1 MAGPCMLSR
10 RNPWRQ
16 PWPPSSPA
24 TPSRWSGSCGQGQGQ
39 PEHGRG
45 GPGRDGSLR
54 SKSYLSSFQLC
65 VWPKSFWFFAFHEER
80 WVDTEFYGGVP
91 PVSQSGLKLTIS
103 WEMMMYF
110 AEIFCQRREGVVH
123 FLFSPIFRVGPFD
136 YARGQYFVNWRVRL
150 KLMFA
155 PAPHLSL
162 HEVNLSPKRPIF
174 PRRRDLLH
182 FLTHKCS
189 KPSSFIPDIE
199 NRNKKVEDPERFSS
213 DTSSTWIFVLF
224 LSRVLLRYMYIIFG
238 YTLYIFGHILHTSF
252 AKCHPRSKTNFLWKA
267 QKTKDDFQFGV
278 SSSAR

>member
-1 MAGPCMLSR
+1 
-10 RNPWRQ
+10 
-16 PWPPSSPA
+16 
-24 TPSRWSGSCGQGQGQ
+24 
-39 PEHGRG
+39 
-45 GPGRDGSLR
+45 
-54 SKSYLSSFQLC
+54 
-65 VWPKSFWFFAFHEER
+65 
-80 WVDTEFYGGVP
+80 
-91 PVSQSGLKLTIS
+91 
-103 WEMMMYF
+103 
-110 AEIFCQRREGVVH
+110 
-123 FLFSPIFRVGPFD
+123 
-136 YARGQYFVNWRVRL
+136 
-150 KLMFA
+150 MFA

-252 AKCHPRSKTNFLWKA
+252 AKCHPRSKKLSVESSKDKRRLSVWCLLQCKVMRFMDVGQKSPCFFKLYQKDRQWKSDA
-267 QKTKDDFQFGV
+267 GKSITWWIVHLISFKPTVGTHSVYVEFVDLCYFYTVTMQLLYCHNTTTQRCAAF
-278 SSSAR
+278 